1 MADPREGEGVKG
13 GVGSA
18 ATTPRPAAAPR
29 QEVRGERRGS
39 RGQYGCACGMDGAPG
54 GEYRERERREAGCG
68 EGGSGVGGK
77 EKGRGR
83 GGLGLGGAVVFYMGR
98 LVVMGR
104 WWARSVLL
112 PRAHHLD
119 SRQRDNF
126 HQIKF

>member
-1 MADPREGEGVKG
+1 VKG

-68 EGGSGVGGK
+68 EGGSGVGGQ

-83 GGLGLGGAVVFYMGR
+83 GGLGLGGCGGVLHGPVGCDGPMVGQVNPFAESPPSR
-98 LVVMGR
+98 L
-104 WWARSVLL
+104 STK
-112 PRAHHLD
+112 
-119 SRQRDNF
+119 RQLSSN
-126 HQIKF
+126 